1 MDGELWEGAAE
12 QHDGDLSPVWA
23 SSSGLRAPGALGTLR
38 IARPSPR
45 SIAPKRDLGVRG
57 RRSPAQNCGSPQAS
71 GPSLTRKLE
80 AAPGAR
86 SISGQRRDGHEGQG
100 HGHGVRPA
108 AGTVGMEHGSPTRT
122 PKLSKLRAHFCR
134 FFLLSPCRERFP
146 SCARPRSL
154 AGGGLVG
161 SPQFMASFLRAPP
174 GQAVPSGLK
183 LHRGVFMC

>member
-1 MDGELWEGAAE
+1 MGSRLWEGAAE

-45 SIAPKRDLGVRG
+45 SISGKRDLSVRG
-57 RRSPAQNCGSPQAS
+57 RRSPAQNYGSPQAS

-108 AGTVGMEHGSPTRT
+108 AGTVGMDGARLTNT
-122 PKLSKLRAHFCR
+122 NPKIVEVKSTFLS
-134 FFLLSPCRERFP
+134 FFFYCPGAGNASLPVPGPGASQEGGWWG
-146 SCARPRSL
+146 ARSL
-154 AGGGLVG
+154 WPASSGPPRDRQYPAG
-161 SPQFMASFLRAPP
+161 
-174 GQAVPSGLK
+174 
-183 LHRGVFMC
+183 

>member
-1 MDGELWEGAAE
+1 MGSRLWEGAAE
-12 QHDGDLSPVWA
+12 QHNGDLSPLWA

-45 SIAPKRDLGVRG
+45 SISGKRDLSVRG

-122 PKLSKLRAHFCR
+122 LKLSKSRAHFCH
-134 FFLLSPCRERFP
+134 FFYCPGAGNASLPVPGPGASQEGGWWG
-146 SCARPRSL
+146 ARSL
-154 AGGGLVG
+154 WPASSGPPRDRQYPAG
-161 SPQFMASFLRAPP
+161 
-174 GQAVPSGLK
+174 
-183 LHRGVFMC
+183 